1 MVKYL
6 SKFMYVLGERKSHL
20 VYILFLFLS
29 TSLLDTVG
37 IGLIGPFL
45 LLVNSPTI
53 IHTNPLGQWIYSQ
66 LNLKTDAYFISLFGL
81 AIVVVF
87 YIKSFLTFKVQKYV
101 LKFSYSQQGELS
113 KKLLGAYLSAP
124 YIYFL
129 NKNTAVLIQ
138 NIFNESRNFANGI
151 MLPLLNSVSYAII
164 SICLTALLIKT
175 SPSATIGILLVLLIP
190 ILLYQS
196 SKHKLVQWGK
206 EGSIANVGLLR
217 TVNHSLGGLK
227 ETRIIGCEPYFEQ
240 KMAEYVEVFETT
252 VSQSQ
257 AFKLLPRILIEAVL
271 ITFLVGLTSLFLLSN
286 QNSQNLT
293 SVLGVFAMASIRLIP
308 SISQLTNSAASL
320 RGYSHTLNTLY
331 YELKE
336 LQELKEGTAKSFLT
350 LGTDKETI
358 ATQSSSHILPFS
370 QEIVLEKVSYSY
382 PNSSTLALEDIGLTI
397 KKGQAIA
404 LIGKSGAGKTT
415 LVDMILGLL
424 TPSQGDIKVDGHSVY
439 SNLRA
444 WQNLVGY
451 IPQSIFLMDDTLA
464 RNIAFGLPDHLIDF
478 TKVEKAIEAAQLEE
492 LIEDLPQGI
501 ETVIGERGIR
511 LSGGQRQRVGIAR
524 ALYHEREILILDEAT
539 AALDNETERLVSK
552 AIQSLSGTKTLIII
566 AHRLTTIEHCDQ
578 VYLMEK
584 GCIVRSGRYE
594 EVVPKEF
601 LPQQIS
607 N

>member
-1 MVKYL
+1 MMRYL
-6 SKFMYVLGERKSHL
+6 SKFMYVLGERKSHIP
-20 VYILFLFLS
+20 YILFLFLL

-45 LLVNSPTI
+45 LLVNSPEI
-53 IHTNPLGQWIYSQ
+53 VHTNPISHWVYSQ
-66 LNLKTDAYFISLFGL
+66 LNLKTEVHFISLFGL

-101 LKFSYSQQGELS
+101 FKFSYTQQGELS
-113 KKLLGAYLSAP
+113 KKLLSAYLSAP

-151 MLPLLNSVSYAII
+151 MLPILNSVSYGIVSLFLAI
-164 SICLTALLIKT
+164 LLIKT
-175 SPSATIGILLVLLIP
+175 SPSATIGILLMLLVP
-190 ILLYQS
+190 VFMYQRF
-196 SKHKLVQWGK
+196 KHSLVQWGK
-206 EGSIANVGLLR
+206 EGSLANVGLLR

-227 ETRIIGCEPYFEQ
+227 ETRVIGCEPYFEEQ
-240 KMAEYVEVFETT
+240 MAGYVEIFETT

-257 AFKLLPRILIEAVL
+257 VVKLLPRILIEALL

-293 SVLGVFAMASIRLIP
+293 SVLGIFAMASIRLIP

-320 RGYSHTLNTLY
+320 RGHSHTLNTLY

-336 LQELKEGTAKSFLT
+336 LQELKESNAKSFT
-350 LGTDKETI
+350 SKET
-358 ATQSSSHILPFS
+358 AANQSSSRALPFS
-370 QEIVLEKVSYSY
+370 QEITLDKVGYSY
-382 PNSSTLALEDIGLTI
+382 PNSSALALKEISLTI
-397 KKGQAIA
+397 KKGQSIA

-415 LVDMILGLL
+415 LVDIILGLL
-424 TPSQGDIKVDGHSVY
+424 TPNQGDIKVDGASVY
-439 SNLRA
+439 SDLRA

-464 RNIAFGLPDHLIDF
+464 KNIAFGLPDHLIDS
-478 TKVEKAIEAAQLEE
+478 TKLEKAIAAAQLEE
-492 LIEDLPQGI
+492 LVEDLPQGI

-539 AALDNETERLVSK
+539 AALDNETERLVSE

-566 AHRLTTIEHCDQ
+566 AHRLTTIEHCDY

-584 GCIVRSGRYE
+584 GRVVKSGSYA

-601 LPQQIS
+601 LSQQ